1 MSDKKT
7 TQFKAGQ
14 IVRKVVTRFV
24 AGNAFTG
31 SSDREFQVTL
41 VGKVTDSGKWISLS
55 KHSIPHAHG
64 AKRVAVT
71 EDGWC

>member
-1 MSDKKT
+1 MS
-7 TQFKAGQ
+7 TQETNRFKAGQ

-55 KHSIPHAHG
+55 KDSVSHAHG
-64 AKRVAVT
+64 AKRVPVT